1 MPFLV
6 TILGP
11 TASGKSSLAEEL
23 ADLHNAVILNGDA
36 FQMYRGM
43 DIGTAKPADKAR
55 YDLLDL
61 KNPDE
66 EFGVGEYVLLAT
78 ERLHEHFQSKKNVI
92 LCGGTGL
99 YIRALIE
106 EYQDLSP
113 APSPELRRELNA
125 RPTEHLIE
133 QLQTDFAE
141 IAAKTDLK
149 NRIRVTRA
157 LERCLA
163 PKEKIQFSLPAF
175 TKKKIAIVPE
185 VKNTELNISLRTS
198 TMLQNGWVDEVRTL
212 LNIGYRPGNPGF
224 RAIGYNAIVDHLD
237 GLLTEGELVETI
249 EAETRNYA
257 KRQRTWLRSE
267 PDLEVF
273 SNRIDAMGATQA
285 WIQSMH

>member
-1 MPFLV
+1 
-6 TILGP
+6 
-11 TASGKSSLAEEL
+11 
-23 ADLHNAVILNGDA
+23 
-36 FQMYRGM
+36 MYRGM
-43 DIGTAKPADKAR
+43 DIGTAKPTDTTR
-55 YDLLDL
+55 YELLNL

-66 EFGVGEYVLLAT
+66 EFGVGEYVLLAAA
-78 ERLHEHFQSKKNVI
+78 RLQEHFNNNVNVV

-113 APSPELRRELNA
+113 APSPELRRELNE
-125 RPTEHLIE
+125 RPEDELVL
-133 QLQTDFAE
+133 QLQTQFPE
-141 IAAKTDLK
+141 MAATTDLK

-163 PKEKIQFSLPAF
+163 PKKKIRFSIPPF
-175 TKKKIAIVPE
+175 SKKKVAIVPE
-185 VKNTELNISLRTS
+185 VTNTELNIQQRTS
-198 TMLQNGWVDEVRTL
+198 LMLQNGWVNEVKEL
-212 LNIGYRPGNPGF
+212 LNLGYRPGNPGF
-224 RAIGYNAIVDHLD
+224 RAIGYTAIVDFLYGD
-237 GLLTEGELVETI
+237 ITEEEMVETI

-273 SNRIDAMGATQA
+273 SNRIDALGATQA

>member
-1 MPFLV
+1 
-6 TILGP
+6 
-11 TASGKSSLAEEL
+11 
-23 ADLHNAVILNGDA
+23 
-36 FQMYRGM
+36 MYRGM
-43 DIGTAKPADKAR
+43 DIGTAKPTDKSR
-55 YDLLDL
+55 YELIDL

-66 EFGVGEYVLLAT
+66 EFGVGEYVLLAA
-78 ERLHEHFQSKKNVI
+78 ERLHEHFNNNVNVI

-106 EYQDLSP
+106 VYQDLSP
-113 APSPELRRELNA
+113 APSPELRRELNE
-125 RPTEHLIE
+125 RPEEELID
-133 QLQTDFAE
+133 QLRSQFPE
-141 IAAKTDLK
+141 IAEKTDLR

-163 PKEKIQFSLPAF
+163 PKEKIQFSIPAF
-175 TKKKIAIVPE
+175 RKKKIALVPE
-185 VKNTELNISLRTS
+185 VKNTELNIQHRTS
-198 TMLQNGWVDEVRTL
+198 LMLQNGWVNEVKEL

-224 RAIGYNAIVDHLD
+224 RAIGYSAIVDFLHD
-237 GLLTEGELVETI
+237 DITEEELVETI

-273 SNRIDAMGATQA
+273 SNGIDALGATQS

>member
-1 MPFLV
+1 M
-6 TILGP
+6 LGP

-23 ADLHNAVILNGDA
+23 ADKFNATIINGDA

-43 DIGTAKPADKAR
+43 DIGTAKPTDTTR
-55 YDLLDL
+55 YELLNL

-66 EFGVGEYVLLAT
+66 EFGVGEYVLLAAA
-78 ERLHEHFQSKKNVI
+78 RLQEHFNNNVNVI

-113 APSPELRRELNA
+113 APSPELRRELNE
-125 RPTEHLIE
+125 RPEDELVL
-133 QLQTDFAE
+133 QLQTQFPE
-141 IAAKTDLK
+141 MAATTDLK

-163 PKEKIQFSLPAF
+163 PKKKIRFSIPPF
-175 TKKKIAIVPE
+175 SKKKVAIVPE
-185 VKNTELNISLRTS
+185 VTNTELNIQQRTS
-198 TMLQNGWVDEVRTL
+198 LMLQNGWVNEVKEL
-212 LNIGYRPGNPGF
+212 LNLGYRPGNPGF
-224 RAIGYNAIVDHLD
+224 RAIGYTAIVDFLYGD
-237 GLLTEGELVETI
+237 ITEEEMVETI

-273 SNRIDAMGATQA
+273 SNRIDALGATQA

>member
-1 MPFLV
+1 
-6 TILGP
+6 
-11 TASGKSSLAEEL
+11 
-23 ADLHNAVILNGDA
+23 
-36 FQMYRGM
+36 MYRGM
-43 DIGTAKPADKAR
+43 DIGTAKPTDTTR
-55 YDLLDL
+55 YELLNL

-66 EFGVGEYVLLAT
+66 EFGVGEYVLLAA
-78 ERLHEHFQSKKNVI
+78 ERLHQHFNNNVNVV

-113 APSPELRRELNA
+113 APSPELRRDLNERPEDELV
-125 RPTEHLIE
+125 L
-133 QLQTDFAE
+133 QLRTQFPE
-141 IAAKTDLK
+141 MAATTDLK

-163 PKEKIQFSLPAF
+163 PKEKIQFSIPPF
-175 TKKKIAIVPE
+175 SKKKIAIVPE
-185 VKNTELNISLRTS
+185 VINTELNIRQRTS
-198 TMLQNGWVDEVRTL
+198 LMLQNGWVNEVKEL
-212 LNIGYRPGNPGF
+212 LNLGYRPGNPGF
-224 RAIGYNAIVDHLD
+224 RAIGYTAIVDFLYGD
-237 GLLTEGELVETI
+237 ITEEEMVGTI

-273 SNRIDAMGATQA
+273 SNRTNALGATQA

>member
-1 MPFLV
+1 
-6 TILGP
+6 
-11 TASGKSSLAEEL
+11 
-23 ADLHNAVILNGDA
+23 
-36 FQMYRGM
+36 MYRGM
-43 DIGTAKPADKAR
+43 DIGTAKPSDKQR
-55 YDLLDL
+55 YELLDL

-66 EFGVGEYVLLAT
+66 EFGVGEYVLLAA
-78 ERLHEHFQSKKNVI
+78 ERLQRHFDQGQNVI

-113 APSPELRRELNA
+113 APSPELRRELNE
-125 RPTEHLIE
+125 RPEDELVE
-133 QLQTDFAE
+133 QLRSEFPE
-141 IAAKTDLK
+141 IAEKTDLK

-163 PKEKIQFSLPAF
+163 PKDKIKFSIPPF
-175 TKKKIAIVPE
+175 QKKKVAIVPE
-185 VKNTELNISLRTS
+185 VKNTELNIQQRTS
-198 TMLQNGWVDEVRTL
+198 VMLQNGWVDEVKTL
-212 LNIGYRPGNPGF
+212 LNNGYRPGNPGF
-224 RAIGYNAIVDHLD
+224 RAIGYSAIVDFLHGD
-237 GLLTEGELVETI
+237 LTEEELIETI

-273 SNRIDAMGATQA
+273 GNGIDALGATQA